1 MARLRGRAG
10 RSRLERRH
18 VDRDRRVVTID
29 GTKTRGSRREV
40 PLSTRALA
48 ARVAPFELAR
58 IMGTSIRMIE
68 RHYGALVAGA
78 ADSIAARLDAHE
90 GRAMK
95 AL

>member
-1 MARLRGRAG
+1 
-10 RSRLERRH
+10 
-18 VDRDRRVVTID
+18 
-29 GTKTRGSRREV
+29 
-40 PLSTRALA
+40 
-48 ARVAPFELAR
+48 VAPFELAR